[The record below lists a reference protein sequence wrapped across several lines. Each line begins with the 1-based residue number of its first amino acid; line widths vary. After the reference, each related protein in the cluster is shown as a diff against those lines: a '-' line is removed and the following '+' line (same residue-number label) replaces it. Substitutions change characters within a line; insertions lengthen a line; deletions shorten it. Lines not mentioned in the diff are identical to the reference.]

1 MDLGRHLL
9 MDFYGCDRCRLDD
22 SVYIEEQLRSAA
34 KAAGAHV
41 LSATVHRFSP
51 QGVTGILSLR
61 ESHLAIHTWPERQFA
76 AADLFSCGSIDPWPA
91 YVALEKALGSTSATA
106 REETRGSDFRPAQ

>member
-1 MDLGRHLL
+1 MQLGRHLL
-9 MDFYGCDRCRLDD
+9 MDFYGCDGSRLDD
-22 SVYIEEQLRSAA
+22 SVYIENQLREAA
-34 KAAGAHV
+34 MAAGAHI
-41 LSATVHRFSP
+41 LAATVHRFSP

-91 YVALEKALGSTSATA
+91 YIALEKALGATRATA
-106 REETRGSDFRPAQ
+106 REEARGIEA